1 MKTMKLS
8 ITLHLDLG
16 LGLLG
21 KVVHHLAFV
30 FRFQIE
36 GFKVEKVS
44 GFSFKRF
51 GVQGSSCVRSKV
63 QGLWPWTKIAE
74 SRAQG

>member
-36 GFKVEKVS
+36 GFKIEKVS
-44 GFSFKRF
+44 GFRFQFQKVWGAGFKL
-51 GVQGSSCVRSKV
+51 CEI
-63 QGLWPWTKIAE
+63 QGLGFVALDE
-74 SRAQG
+74 DYRE